1 MDNQKTKSATADE
14 MTGQWWH
21 VDADGLVLGRV
32 AARVAAVLRGKHK
45 PQYTPHAACG
55 DFVVITNASKVK
67 LTGNKLKQKKRYSHS
82 GYPGHLKEESYEHF
96 LARAPEKVILKAVA
110 GMLPHNAL
118 GRKLIGRVKV
128 YAGSEHRHDAQQP
141 KPLEI

>member
-1 MDNQKTKSATADE
+1 MDNQKTKSMKAEDAQAD
-14 MTGQWWH
+14 WWH
-21 VDADGLVLGRV
+21 VDADGQVLGRL
-32 AARVAAVLRGKHK
+32 AAKVAAVLRGKHK
-45 PQYTPHAACG
+45 PTYTPHTACG
-55 DFVVITNASKVK
+55 DFVVVTNASKVV
-67 LTGNKLKQKKRYSHS
+67 LTGRKAAQKKRYSHS

>member
-21 VDADGLVLGRV
+21 VDAYGLVLGRV

-45 PQYTPHAACG
+45 PQYTPHTACG
-55 DFVVITNASKVK
+55 DFVVITNASKVR

-96 LARAPEKVILKAVA
+96 LARVPERVVLKAVK
-110 GMLPHNAL
+110 GMLPHGVL
-118 GRKLIGRVKV
+118 GRKLATRCKV
-128 YAGSEHRHDAQQP
+128 YAGPEHPHAAQEPQT
-141 KPLEI
+141 LEI

>member
-1 MDNQKTKSATADE
+1 MDNQKTKSMKAEDAQAD
-14 MTGQWWH
+14 WWH
-21 VDADGLVLGRV
+21 VDADGQVLGRL
-32 AARVAAVLRGKHK
+32 AAKVAAVLRGKHK
-45 PQYTPHAACG
+45 PTYTPHTACG
-55 DFVVITNASKVK
+55 DFVVVTNASKVV
-67 LTGNKLKQKKRYSHS
+67 LTGRKAAQKKRYSHS
-82 GYPGHLKEESYEHF
+82 GYPRHLKEESYEHF